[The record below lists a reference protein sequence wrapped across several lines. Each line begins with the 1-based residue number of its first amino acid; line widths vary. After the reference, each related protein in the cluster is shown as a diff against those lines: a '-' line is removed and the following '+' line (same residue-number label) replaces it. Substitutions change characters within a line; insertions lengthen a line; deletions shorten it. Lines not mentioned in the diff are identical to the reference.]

1 MARQVEGPGRTSE
14 PHGGMNPVAEL
25 VVRSF
30 AVRTFSHLAHLRSRS
45 YSEHVALGSFY
56 DDLIPAVDEFVEIHQ
71 AQGLIEDY
79 PPAQATDL
87 TTPPAD
93 ALAEYHDWLK
103 DNYAACCGGDPALE
117 NIMDG
122 LIGLTA
128 RTIYKLKFLK

>member
-1 MARQVEGPGRTSE
+1 MARQIEGPGRAGE
-14 PHGGMNPVAEL
+14 PHGGVDAVAEF

-30 AVRTFSHLAHLRSRS
+30 AIRTASHLAHLRSRS
-45 YSEHVALGSFY
+45 YSEHMALGSFY
-56 DDLIPAVDEFVEIHQ
+56 DDLIPIVDEFVEIHQ

-79 PPAQATDL
+79 PPAQPADL
-87 TTPPAD
+87 ATPPAD